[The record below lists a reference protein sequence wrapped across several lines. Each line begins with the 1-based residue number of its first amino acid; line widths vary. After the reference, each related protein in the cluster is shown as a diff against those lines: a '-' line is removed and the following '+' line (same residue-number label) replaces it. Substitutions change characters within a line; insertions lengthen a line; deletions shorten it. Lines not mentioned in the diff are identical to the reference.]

1 MRMLTKAL
9 LAVVAGAF
17 VSASGANAAN
27 AWNCTAPANVCAKR
41 MKAAHAKP
49 AKHHQH
55 AQHTKSSKSKHY
67 AKSSKSK
74 HYAKTSH
81 RKSYKVARK
90 KSYKATSYGGGQS
103 GVASWYG
110 GKFHGRKTASGER
123 YNQNAL
129 TAAHRSLPFGTRVRV
144 TNTNNGNAVVV
155 RINDRGPFVGGRVID
170 LSRAAAS
177 SIGINGVG
185 HVKIAVLGRN

>member
-1 MRMLTKAL
+1 MRILTKAL

-27 AWNCTAPANVCAKR
+27 IWNCTAPANVCAKR
-41 MKAAHAKP
+41 LAKAAKAKSVKHHHHAKT
-49 AKHHQH
+49 A
-55 AQHTKSSKSKHY
+55 KSKHHH
-67 AKSSKSK
+67 AKAW
-74 HYAKTSH
+74 H
-81 RKSYKVARK
+81 K
-90 KSYKATSYGGGQS
+90 KSRKGAHKPHKRNKAASYGGGQS
-103 GVASWYG
+103 GIASWYG

-144 TNTNNGNAVVV
+144 TNTTNGNAVIV

-170 LSRAAAS
+170 LSRAAAN
-177 SIGINGVG
+177 SIGINGLG
-185 HVKIAVLGRN
+185 RVKLAVLSGG

>member
-41 MKAAHAKP
+41 MMKGAHAKP
-49 AKHHQH
+49 AKHHH
-55 AQHTKSSKSKHY
+55 AH

-74 HYAKTSH
+74 HHAKTSH
-81 RKSYKVARK
+81 RKPYKVARK
-90 KSYKATSYGGGQS
+90 KSFKAASSGGGQS

-144 TNTNNGNAVVV
+144 TNTSNGNTVIV

-177 SIGINGVG
+177 SIGINGLG